1 MLHRSHSIR
10 ERLSSRL
17 LSGEELLSR
26 GGNLSNVRK
35 PNISYPKSPKGEIY
49 YDLQIAVPGYKRE
62 DLEIM
67 LIDDL
72 LIVKGEKVFDA
83 KEEITDYIRREHE
96 VAAFEKVLELEDYTD
111 KDRIKAKFTSE
122 TLCIRFYPLPEN
134 GKPSDTISREVE
146 IK

>member
-26 GGNLSNVRK
+26 GGNLSSVRK
-35 PNISYPKSPKGEIY
+35 PHISYPKSPKGEVY
-49 YDLQIAVPGYKRE
+49 YDLQIALPGYKKE
-62 DLEIM
+62 DIEIM
-67 LIDDL
+67 LINDL

-111 KDRIKAKFTSE
+111 KDRITAKFTSE
-122 TLCIRFYPLPEN
+122 TLCIRFYPLSED

-146 IK
+146 IE